1 MSKPT
6 ERSHKMSMVMN
17 ELVEAGLIT
26 SNDDPHLSDKGREW
40 MHELENIDHHE
51 LELDGAADLILSTNG
66 LFR

>member
-1 MSKPT
+1 
-6 ERSHKMSMVMN
+6 MVMD
-17 ELVEAGLIT
+17 ELIEAGLIT

-40 MHELENIDHHE
+40 MHQLENVDHHD